1 MDMKDSITII
11 VSFEALVVSMW
22 TYLSSESSADTAVR
36 AYKYAMLNSKAELFV
51 TLRTDFLNQE

>member
-11 VSFEALVVSMW
+11 VSFEALVVSVW

-51 TLRTDFLNQE
+51 TLRTNF